1 MSKQSVRGFGI
12 AIFLVGA
19 LIYSM
24 NSLNIPLPG
33 INADASAKKE
43 IEELQQQLATAKQEL
58 EEAKVAQEANSAE
71 DEENDDVIET
81 TISVFRGNTAY
92 DISRKLQD
100 EGIIDNALQFELF
113 LANGEYSRR
122 IQIGEFTVSSD
133 MTEEELAKALT
144 TPTPLPQNEEE
155 AAESDS
161 ETELDEELPT
171 DEQSEEETEEEA
183 VAEEQ
188 DDSLDKS
195 PLERQ

>member
-12 AIFLVGA
+12 AVFLVGA

-33 INADASAKKE
+33 VDADAAAKKE
-43 IEELQQQLATAKQEL
+43 MEELQKELATTQKQL
-58 EEAKVAQEANSAE
+58 DEAKSAKDDAVDE
-71 DEENDDVIET
+71 DEKGEDVIEK
-81 TISVFRGNTAY
+81 TIAIFRGNTAY

-144 TPTPLPQNEEE
+144 TPTPLLENEE

-171 DEQSEEETEEEA
+171 DEQDEEETNEVEAEEE
-183 VAEEQ
+183 
-188 DDSLDKS
+188 
-195 PLERQ
+195 PLNESQLTQP

>member
-33 INADASAKKE
+33 VDADAAAKKE
-43 IEELQQQLATAKQEL
+43 IEELQQQLTTAQQQL
-58 EEAKVAQEANSAE
+58 EEAKSAKKEAS
-71 DEENDDVIET
+71 DEEEKGEEVIET

-133 MTEEELAKALT
+133 MTEEELAEALT
-144 TPTPLPQNEEE
+144 TPTPLPQNDEET
-155 AAESDS
+155 ESESES
-161 ETELDEELPT
+161 ETNLDEELPT
-171 DEQSEEETEEEA
+171 DEENETNEVEA
-183 VAEEQ
+183 EDELL
-188 DDSLDKS
+188 DETSLTQ
-195 PLERQ
+195 P

>member
-12 AIFLVGA
+12 AIFFVGA

-33 INADASAKKE
+33 VDPDAAAKKE
-43 IEELQQQLATAKQEL
+43 IEELQQQLTTAQQQL
-58 EEAKVAQEANSAE
+58 EEAKSAKKEAS
-71 DEENDDVIET
+71 DEEEKGEEVIET

>member
-133 MTEEELAKALT
+133 MTEEELAEALT
-144 TPTPLPQNEEE
+144 TPTPLPQNDEET
-155 AAESDS
+155 ESESES
-161 ETELDEELPT
+161 ETNLDEELPT
-171 DEQSEEETEEEA
+171 DEENETNEVEA
-183 VAEEQ
+183 EDELL
-188 DDSLDKS
+188 DETSLTQ
-195 PLERQ
+195 P